1 MEANAVYARPQ
12 DISSIDDC
20 YFYHTMEIP
29 GHGLVQG
36 EWDLRKDVAQY
47 LGGIDFRGKRVLE
60 VGTASGFLCFEME
73 RAGAEIV
80 GYDLSNEYAWDIV
93 LFTRFGNQALQ
104 EHIERRKAH
113 IDKLNNGWW
122 FAHKANR
129 SRAKVVYR
137 SVYAVPK
144 EIGDVDVTTFCSI
157 LLHVREPFLALYNGL
172 ARTREK
178 VLVTEKVRGKRW
190 LLEATP
196 WLGLPDMA
204 FLQQH
209 ATCEPMETW
218 WNLSHDV
225 LGKDDSTKF
234 LDLNTGRHKELLFTA
249 VDKALPRSTK
259 PTTSGTFRIPG
270 NDRVPGRRSNFRSAC

>member
-1 MEANAVYARPQ
+1 L
-12 DISSIDDC
+12 I
-20 YFYHTMEIP
+20 
-29 GHGLVQG
+29 
-36 EWDLRKDVAQY
+36 
-47 LGGIDFRGKRVLE
+47 
-60 VGTASGFLCFEME
+60 
-73 RAGAEIV
+73 
-80 GYDLSNEYAWDIV
+80 
-93 LFTRFGNQALQ
+93 
-104 EHIERRKAH
+104 
-113 IDKLNNGWW
+113 
-122 FAHKANR
+122 
-129 SRAKVVYR
+129 YR
-137 SVYAVPK
+137 
-144 EIGDVDVTTFCSI
+144 
-157 LLHVREPFLALYNGL
+157 GL
-172 ARTREK
+172 ARTRKK
-178 VLVTEKVRGKRW
+178 VLVAEKERGKRW

-196 WLGLPDMA
+196 WLGLPGMA

>member
-1 MEANAVYARPQ
+1 MQANAVYAQPR

-36 EWDLRKDVAQY
+36 EWDLRKDVARY

-73 RAGAEIV
+73 RAGADIV
-80 GYDLSNEYAWDIV
+80 GYDLSDEYSWDIV
-93 LFTRFGNQALQ
+93 PFARFGTKALH
-104 EHIERRKAH
+104 EHIEQRKAH
-113 IDKLNNGWW
+113 INRLNNGWW

-129 SRAKVVYR
+129 SRAKVVYG

-157 LLHVREPFLALYNGL
+157 LLHVRDPFLALYNGL
-172 ARTREK
+172 ARTCEK
-178 VLVTEKVRGKRW
+178 VLITEKVRGKRW
-190 LLEATP
+190 LFEATR
-196 WLGLPDMA
+196 WLGLPYMA
-204 FLQQH
+204 FLPQH

-218 WNLSHDV
+218 WNLSPDV
-225 LGKDDSTKF
+225 LRKMIRTLGFEKTETKF
-234 LDLNTGRHKELLFTA
+234 FELDTGRHKELLFTI
-249 VDKALPRSTK
+249 VGERTVGFNKAS
-259 PTTSGTFRIPG
+259 
-270 NDRVPGRRSNFRSAC
+270 